1 MQTAIFLVPPL
12 LPLSCERGKR
22 RSISFFLLL
31 LRPSSPLFIRAGGE
45 ATRFC
50 FLSPPHSH
58 LFIRNKRG
66 GGGQKADVGGGG
78 KATRRKNG
86 KEIANFR
93 LFLLFLLRSHS
104 GRGKAGENG
113 AQKGRRENASEPVD
127 PDGGMASFV
136 RLSRKE
142 ENLEE
147 KRTRNEALIRGRAF
161 LDTKVGEGG
170 ETEGNCVPRFPRL
183 VARWASLPSLSSRAN
198 CDRSRQRHIFCEEK
212 RSFPSLSLSLKNRN

>member
-31 LRPSSPLFIRAGGE
+31 LRPSSPAFYSGGRRSNTLLFSLSSA
-45 ATRFC
+45 
-50 FLSPPHSH
+50 LSP
-58 LFIRNKRG
+58 FY
-66 GGGQKADVGGGG
+66 QKQKGRRRRRTWAGR

-93 LFLLFLLRSHS
+93 LFRLFLLRSHS
-104 GRGKAGENG
+104 GRGKAGE
-113 AQKGRRENASEPVD
+113 KGRRENASEPVD

-147 KRTRNEALIRGRAF
+147 KCTRNEALIRGRAF

-198 CDRSRQRHIFCEEK
+198 CDRSRQRHIFGEEK
-212 RSFPSLSLSLKNRN
+212 RSFPSLSPSLKNRN